1 MIDSLKHRIIFLDL
15 LPFYAILRAIP
26 SKLGG
31 VIAML
36 GALLIL
42 LPLSFLSTYN
52 LRSNRYRPVL
62 QFLFWVF
69 AFNFLF
75 LLWLGAKPIADPF
88 IILGQICTLIYFSY
102 FALLIFLG

>member
-1 MIDSLKHRIIFLDL
+1 MSIVPEWYL

-52 LRSNRYRPVL
+52 LRSNRYRPIL

-75 LLWLGAKPIADPF
+75 LLWLGAKPIAEPF

-102 FALLIFLG
+102 FALIIVL

>member
-1 MIDSLKHRIIFLDL
+1 LLFYFIGYL

-42 LPLSFLSTYN
+42 LPLSFLSTDN
-52 LRSNRYRPVL
+52 LRSNRYRPLL

-75 LLWLGAKPIADPF
+75 LLWLGAKPIAEPF
-88 IILGQICTLIYFSY
+88 IILGQLATLVYFSY
-102 FALLIFLG
+102 FALLILIG

>member
-1 MIDSLKHRIIFLDL
+1 MANSLVTPHSIVPEWYL

-52 LRSNRYRPVL
+52 LRSNRYRPLL

-75 LLWLGAKPIADPF
+75 LLWLGAKPIAEPF
-88 IILGQICTLIYFSY
+88 IILVLMIGCAF
-102 FALLIFLG
+102 